1 MCGSQV
7 LDLLAHDTEAGAFKR
22 SVFLSASIKSSCSQF
37 SILYRSIFLSRV
49 AFTHIFSFQVLAGYL
64 VIFLKFIIK
73 EKKDQVKD

>member
-22 SVFLSASIKSSCSQF
+22 SVFLSASIKCSQF
-37 SILYRSIFLSRV
+37 PILYRSIFLSRV

-73 EKKDQVKD
+73 EKKAQVKD